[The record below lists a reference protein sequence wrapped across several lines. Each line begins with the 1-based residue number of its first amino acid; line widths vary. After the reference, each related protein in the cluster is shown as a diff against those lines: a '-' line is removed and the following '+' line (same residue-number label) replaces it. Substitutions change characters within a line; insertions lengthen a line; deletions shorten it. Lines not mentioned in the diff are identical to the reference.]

1 MTLDEHFIKD
11 KEVISGPYEGKDKN
25 HFLGSASTI
34 YTDKL
39 SSMMG
44 TTILPA
50 LEGRLSGLNIT
61 QYRGARVHQTS
72 ANSTSDI
79 VGNVP
84 VFGEGFY
91 SDNTEFN
98 VGSRGIAPRGGN

>member
-1 MTLDEHFIKD
+1 
-11 KEVISGPYEGKDKN
+11 
-25 HFLGSASTI
+25 
-34 YTDKL
+34 
-39 SSMMG
+39 MG

-84 VFGEGFY
+84 VFGEGFIVITQ
-91 SDNTEFN
+91 SLML
-98 VGSRGIAPRGGN
+98 VRVV